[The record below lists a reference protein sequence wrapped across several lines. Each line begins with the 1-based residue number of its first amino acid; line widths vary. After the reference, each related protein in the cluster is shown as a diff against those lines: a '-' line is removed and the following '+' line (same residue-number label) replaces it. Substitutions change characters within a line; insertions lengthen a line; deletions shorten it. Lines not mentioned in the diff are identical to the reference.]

1 MYEDYVLRYEPGPVA
16 KIFAWCKSFFRRDQS
31 ESYMQAVSQ
40 LYHFYLIYYCKSIEF
55 NHVLSI
61 PVDFHVELLLIN
73 MHLWLLLDRL
83 KDLDGGVFN
92 ISFAQN
98 LTTAFD
104 VYFESQL
111 TKVHMGRKTD
121 VILDTKMYLKRLRTH
136 FDTHFRN
143 NVYTVTNPM
152 HRIDALVWSVVF
164 LEKCD
169 RYDNRVY
176 LISSYLLETREMLKR
191 CTLEDLKE
199 MRITFSPFVVPVDY
213 RQQIEKVNPPLTREQ
228 LLADLQEKDPTKKRF
243 RYDYKNPQNTL
254 PKIEE
259 VSS

>member
-1 MYEDYVLRYEPGPVA
+1 MT
-16 KIFAWCKSFFRRDQS
+16 KFIAWCKSFFRRDQS
-31 ESYMQAVSQ
+31 ETYISSVAD
-40 LYHFYLIYYCKSIEF
+40 LYHFYIIYYCKSIEF

-73 MHLWLLLDRL
+73 MHLWLLIDRL
-83 KDLDGGVFN
+83 NDLDGGVFN
-92 ISFAQN
+92 VAFSQK
-98 LTTAFD
+98 LTTAID
-104 VYFESQL
+104 IYLESQL

-121 VILDTKMYLKRLRTH
+121 VISDTKLYLKRLRKH

-143 NVYTVTNPM
+143 NVFTVANPM
-152 HRIDALVWSVVF
+152 QRIDALVWSVVF

-176 LISSYLLETREMLKR
+176 LISSYLLETRELLKR
-191 CTLEDLKE
+191 YTLDDLKD
-199 MRITFSPFVVPVDY
+199 MRIAFSPFVVPVDY

-228 LLADLQEKDPTKKRF
+228 LLADLQEKDPAKKRF
-243 RYDYKNPQNTL
+243 RYDYKSTDNQL
-254 PKIEE
+254 PNIEE